1 MPDVDVSVAWTGRGL
16 EFSANGGAL
25 VPILVDGDGRT
36 GPSPVESLL
45 IALASCMA
53 ADIVDIGGKM
63 RLPIES
69 LTVRA
74 TGMRNPE
81 PPRRYLSAVLRFTV
95 GGVADVDA
103 PKLTRALELSEEKYC
118 SVMHT
123 LRRDMEVTTELVRL
137 DEPADVEQAR

>member
-1 MPDVDVSVAWTGRGL
+1 MPDVDVSVAWTGHGL
-16 EFSANGGAL
+16 QFNASGGAL
-25 VPILVDGDGRT
+25 IPILVDGDGRL

-53 ADIVDIGGKM
+53 ADIIDIGGKM

-74 TGMRNPE
+74 TGMRNPV
-81 PPRRYLSAVLRFTV
+81 PPRRYLSAVLQFTV

-137 DEPADVEQAR
+137 DESASVEQAR